1 MHNLHIILISI
12 LALSF
17 IFNYLSFS
25 SKRTALQMVNDMGI
39 GYNLGNT
46 YYGILLNNVNIYFF
60 LCGLF

>member
-46 YYGILLNNVNIYFF
+46 YILLNNVNIYFF